1 MVILSSIR
9 SNKPLIIVTSLI
21 FLNILIIVSIFFIN
35 KSPSPIISGELK
47 GYDEIEKAVLSLSSD
62 PVLSDNKH
70 YKNMVDDLEKLRANN
85 LSKKQRVTLARLL
98 IDDFG
103 ALYAETNDH
112 SLYQLGNDI
121 KNFVE
126 PNFGKDAEFNPPC
139 LDPICAD
146 RPQPEAIMTVINQI
160 QEADLPESLKHDH
173 IKDLTNYGYFT
184 KDYDE
189 TRTQAYL
196 FTAADILDNKSYI
209 KAGIN
214 KNISDQIIE
223 YVKKDFPEE
232 YLKITQQ

>member
-1 MVILSSIR
+1 MYCR
-9 SNKPLIIVTSLI
+9 W
-21 FLNILIIVSIFFIN
+21 
-35 KSPSPIISGELK
+35 KS
-47 GYDEIEKAVLSLSSD
+47 
-62 PVLSDNKH
+62 
-70 YKNMVDDLEKLRANN
+70 
-85 LSKKQRVTLARLL
+85 
-98 IDDFG
+98 
-103 ALYAETNDH
+103 
-112 SLYQLGNDI
+112 I

-146 RPQPEAIMTVINQI
+146 RPQPEAIMAVINQI

-189 TRTQAYL
+189 TRAQAYL
-196 FTAADILDNKSYI
+196 FTAADILNNESYI

-214 KNISDQIIE
+214 KTISDQIIE

-232 YLKITQQ
+232 YIKATE